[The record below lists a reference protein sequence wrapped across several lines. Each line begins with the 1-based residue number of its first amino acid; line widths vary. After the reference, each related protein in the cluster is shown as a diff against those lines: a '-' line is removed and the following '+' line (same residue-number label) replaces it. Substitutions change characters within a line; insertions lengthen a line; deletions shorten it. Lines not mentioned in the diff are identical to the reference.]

1 MPASLIRAGSLAAP
15 SVLLLALAMLSLVA
29 AWPLAALAKDGD
41 GKARARGTCSKGA
54 ASELQLESDDD
65 GVELR
70 FKLHHSRTGA
80 AWRVVLVQ
88 ERRIAWKG
96 AAKTTGSS
104 GSFEV
109 RRTLPNFPGSDEIT
123 VRAWGPRGLNCQATA
138 ILAPAE
144 R

>member
-1 MPASLIRAGSLAAP
+1 M
-15 SVLLLALAMLSLVA
+15 LLLAVALLTLVA

-41 GKARARGTCSKGA
+41 GEVRVKGTCSKGA
-54 ASELQLESDDD
+54 ASELRLKSGDD

-96 AAKTTGSS
+96 AAKAAGSN
-104 GSFEV
+104 GSFEL
-109 RRTLPNFPGSDEIT
+109 RRTLPDLLGSDAVT
-123 VRAWGPRGLNCQATA
+123 VRAWGPHGLGCQATA
-138 ILAPAE
+138 ILAKSSN
-144 R
+144 